1 MTYSAALLNKTMI
14 DLVFEPVTDPTFGSY
29 RSFCL
34 SFIVLLISDTVA
46 MNIIA
51 ATVSLSSL
59 ESIVMSAYN
68 HATNTQLTK
77 PAQCETDLQL
87 TTSLTPHVSTSWL
100 YDIICVGGYHVAKPP
115 LEPRSTTS

>member
-1 MTYSAALLNKTMI
+1 MTYSAELLNKTMI

-34 SFIVLLISDTVA
+34 SFIPLLISDTVA

-51 ATVSLSSL
+51 ATANYASL

-77 PAQCETDLQL
+77 PAQCDRP
-87 TTSLTPHVSTSWL
+87 SVN
-100 YDIICVGGYHVAKPP
+100 DISDAARVNVLAV
-115 LEPRSTTS
+115 